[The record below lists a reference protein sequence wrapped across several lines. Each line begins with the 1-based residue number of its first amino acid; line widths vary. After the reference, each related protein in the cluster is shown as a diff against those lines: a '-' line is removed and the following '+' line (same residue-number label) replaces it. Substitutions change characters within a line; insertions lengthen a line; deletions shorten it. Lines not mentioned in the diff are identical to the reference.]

1 MTHKE
6 ILDET
11 ISQLEKLWIAKSNEV
26 DDWHN
31 NPSKSNSKSI
41 DIWKARDFGCSVGEL
56 KAYTK
61 VRSLLLKYK
70 PTTDAIL
77 KEMLKE

>member
-1 MTHKE
+1 MKNQKA
-6 ILDET
+6 LDKT
-11 ISQLEKLWIAKSNEV
+11 ISQLEKLWIAKNNEV
-26 DDWHN
+26 EDWHN

-70 PTTDAIL
+70 LTTT
-77 KEMLKE
+77 E

>member
-1 MTHKE
+1 MKNQKA
-6 ILDET
+6 
-11 ISQLEKLWIAKSNEV
+11 SQLEKLWIAKSNEV

-31 NPSKSNSKSI
+31 NPSKSDSKHI

-70 PTTDAIL
+70 LTTT
-77 KEMLKE
+77 E

>member
-1 MTHKE
+1 MKNQKA
-6 ILDET
+6 LDKT

-26 DDWHN
+26 DDWHI

-70 PTTDAIL
+70 LTTT
-77 KEMLKE
+77 E